1 MGESA
6 LARPVTVAVVDDH
19 QVVLDGIRSWIERDP
34 LRRIE
39 VIADG
44 LWVDSVLAGPGAYA
58 DVLVLDLG
66 IFGESVVD
74 RIADLAA
81 DRRVVAFS
89 ADITDDTIRAVLDA
103 GASAYLSKH
112 EGSETSSRQW
122 SRRHGTAHMSR
133 RRWPRR
139 CSVTQAHLARGCR
152 PRNSGPCGCGSN
164 CRRSTT
170 SLARWGSRSRRLT
183 STSAGPGSSTRPWAD
198 RCRTRRPWWLAPS
211 KTGSSVR
218 RTFADASDD
227 PRTGVMT

>member
-34 LRRIE
+34 LRRVE

-44 LWVDSVLAGPGAYA
+44 LWVDSVLAGPGAHA

-74 RIADLAA
+74 RIGDLAA

-112 EGSETSSRQW
+112 EGSEHFLGAVVAAARDRPYVT
-122 SRRHGTAHMSR
+122 
-133 RRWPRR
+133 P
-139 CSVTQAHLARGCR
+139 SVAKAMLGDASPSR
-152 PRNSGPCGCGSN
+152 PRLSAQEQRALRLWFQLPKKHNV
-164 CRRSTT
+164 
-170 SLARWGSRSRRLT
+170 AREMGISVDTVDQYISRARIKY
-183 STSAGPGSSTRPWAD
+183 AAVGRPVPNKAAMVARAIED
-198 RCRTRRPWWLAPS
+198 GLIRPED
-211 KTGSSVR
+211 VR
-218 RTFADASDD
+218 
-227 PRTGVMT
+227 

>member
-6 LARPVTVAVVDDH
+6 LAPPVTVAVVDDH

-39 VIADG
+39 VVADG
-44 LWVDSVLAGPGAYA
+44 LWVDAVLAGPGALA

-81 DRRVVAFS
+81 NRRVVAFS

-112 EGSETSSRQW
+112 EGSEHFIAAVVAAATDRPYV
-122 SRRHGTAHMSR
+122 T
-133 RRWPRR
+133 P
-139 CSVTQAHLARGCR
+139 SVAKAMLGDASPSR
-152 PRNSGPCGCGSN
+152 PRLSAQEQRALRLWFQLPKKHNV
-164 CRRSTT
+164 
-170 SLARWGSRSRRLT
+170 AREMGISVETVDQYISRARIKY
-183 STSAGPGSSTRPWAD
+183 AAVGRPVPNKAAMVARAIED
-198 RCRTRRPWWLAPS
+198 GLVRPED
-211 KTGSSVR
+211 VR
-218 RTFADASDD
+218 
-227 PRTGVMT
+227 